1 MKRIAQLI
9 SDPSTEW
16 WEYALC
22 HVTGVRNRIHCSAP
36 SSHHPIPSV
45 VREKPGHNHDEG
57 VQLHG
62 HLPCCSLG
70 MSRMGHTMT
79 MRSACWHGSLHER
92 VVVSRSSHSRTSC
105 YQVANSNNA
114 VFRGHL
120 TLSRRQFRRKHRL
133 GILDL
138 PIDIPHQLS

>member
-1 MKRIAQLI
+1 MHYSMSCHMGEQLH
-9 SDPSTEW
+9 P
-16 WEYALC
+16 LQ
-22 HVTGVRNRIHCSAP
+22 CSLL
-36 SSHHPIPSV
+36 SHHPISV
-45 VREKPGHNHDEG
+45 VREKSGRNHDVG

-120 TLSRRQFRRKHRL
+120 TLSRRQFHRKHRL
-133 GILDL
+133 GILSL
-138 PIDIPHQLS
+138 THRHPSPAFLMLMLK